1 MGSQRVGHD
10 LATKQQRWGCV
21 LEGLWPQ
28 VCSTQSHAYNRRL
41 SGMLKKKKEVH
52 SSLYFKKD
60 ESFPAFS
67 TYMKCDDSNQVS
79 LSSKLWICWE
89 CCFLPGLVKETLLLC
104 TIAVMWPIEG
114 PCLLGALSMNVS
126 RCRFYLHHTLAPGP
140 APSYT
145 LKGEPAAGIC
155 GPCLELFACLSRA
168 FCLSLWCPVLC
179 AFLFVCLFFPL
190 CLPPSWLLI
199 NP

>member
-1 MGSQRVGHD
+1 MGLCPWRTVAPGLFHPISC
-10 LATKQQRWGCV
+10 LQQETIRNV
-21 LEGLWPQ
+21 E
-28 VCSTQSHAYNRRL
+28 
-41 SGMLKKKKEVH
+41 KKKEVH
-52 SSLYFKKD
+52 SILYFKKD

-89 CCFLPGLVKETLLLC
+89 CCFLPGLVIMKDTLLLC

-126 RCRFYLHHTLAPGP
+126 RCRFYLHDTLAPGP

-168 FCLSLWCPVLC
+168 FCLSLRCPVLC